1 LRTSEIGIR
10 IAMGAMPGEV
20 LWLVLK
26 SALRQR
32 IPGL

>member
-1 LRTSEIGIR
+1 MAL
-10 IAMGAMPGEV
+10 GAMPGEV